1 MTAPSSGA
9 SGMGPQARLV
19 HVGRSDGRFW
29 TSEEISAQWSIKG
42 NSKQIGE
49 PIPQDLGQ
57 IPDDRIKSLLAQ
69 WKVVVATGL
78 AENLAWPRDSQY
90 QVNFP
95 EGFCLRECT
104 APTSGQS
111 NTAGLPSLHGS

>member
-1 MTAPSSGA
+1 MTAPSTGA
-9 SGMGPQARLV
+9 SGMVPQARLV
-19 HVGRSDGRFW
+19 HIGRSDGRFW
-29 TSEEISAQWSIKG
+29 TLEEINAQLTGKG
-42 NSKQIGE
+42 SSRQIGE
-49 PIPQDLGQ
+49 PIPQDLSQ
-57 IPDDRIKSLLAQ
+57 VSDDKIKSLLAQ

-104 APTSGQS
+104 AHG
-111 NTAGLPSLHGS
+111 AGKSSSAC

>member
-1 MTAPSSGA
+1 MTAPSNGA

-29 TSEEISAQWSIKG
+29 TMEEINAQSLSKG
-42 NSKQIGE
+42 NAKQIGE
-49 PIPQDLGQ
+49 PISQDPNQ
-57 IPDDRIKSLLAQ
+57 IPDNRIKSILTQ

-95 EGFCLRECT
+95 ENFCLRQY
-104 APTSGQS
+104 S
-111 NTAGLPSLHGS
+111 PSVTGVS